1 MKVVIVTGASSGLGR
16 EFVRQIESLYKELD
30 EIWLI
35 ARREDRLLEVESRM
49 MTKVR
54 IFAADLRHREAF
66 EKIGAALQE
75 CSPDV
80 RMLVNAAGFGKV
92 GEVEEISMTDHQADM
107 VRVNCE
113 GLTSMTCM
121 VLPYMSVGSRI
132 VNVASAAAFCPQPNF
147 SVYAATKAYVKS
159 FSDALGEEVKKRGI
173 FVTAVCPGPV
183 HTEFFEVA
191 RSNGSVRSA
200 KDRFMKEPEV
210 VVRQALIDAARG
222 RKISVCG
229 FSMKSA
235 RVAAKVLPQKIVLG
249 ALQHFGNESKEQVRK

>member
-1 MKVVIVTGASSGLGR
+1 MKIVIVTGASSGLGR
-16 EFVRQIESLYKELD
+16 EFVRQMESLYKELD
-30 EIWLI
+30 EIWII
-35 ARREDRLLEVESRM
+35 ARREDRLLEVESMM

-92 GEVEEISMTDHQADM
+92 GEVEEISMTDQADM

-113 GLTSMTCM
+113 GLTYMTCM

-183 HTEFFEVA
+183 RTEFFEVA
-191 RSNGSVRSA
+191 RPKENEQSA
-200 KDRFMKEPEV
+200 KDRFMKEPET

-222 RKISVCG
+222 RKLSVCG

-249 ALQHFGNESKEQVRK
+249 AMRHFGN